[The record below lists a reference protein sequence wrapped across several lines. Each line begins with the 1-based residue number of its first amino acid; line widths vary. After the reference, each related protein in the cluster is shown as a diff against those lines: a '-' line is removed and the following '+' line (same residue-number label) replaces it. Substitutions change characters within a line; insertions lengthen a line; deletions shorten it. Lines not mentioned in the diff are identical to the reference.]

1 MTATRPRSLLYD
13 ARFRSYWLGQT
24 VSQLGDRVTE
34 LALPLIAVTM
44 LAATPSQVGLLTAAV
59 WLPALVSLV
68 VGSWVDHRQRKRQI
82 LVMADLARA
91 LVLVSVPVAYAFDA
105 VTLAQLFAVALLTG
119 LGSVYY
125 NTAYAPVFVNLV
137 QRESFMQANSLFS
150 STRSFSFIAGPAV
163 GGALIQV
170 FTAPIAVLVD
180 GLSFVAS
187 AILTARIPM
196 VEGKPQVDDDVSLWR
211 RSVDGMTFLLRH
223 RVLRASLACC
233 ATGNFFAMVGSALLV
248 LFASRS
254 LGLSAGLIG
263 TAFAVGATGG
273 LVGAVLAPRLAG
285 MFGVGTIIIVGAI
298 VYPAGFAAAA
308 LAGGPTIARMGLV
321 AAAEFVT
328 GVGVML
334 FDVNLNSLQACVTP
348 DELRS
353 RVSGAFSTVNYGV
366 RPLGAVIGGVLG
378 AWVGIRPTLLL
389 AAIGGALAF
398 LWLMWSP
405 IRGVRELADLDAIDP
420 YTGRPRAETPPA
432 AQDHG
437 VSSRPVT
444 FRGRE

>member
-1 MTATRPRSLLYD
+1 
-13 ARFRSYWLGQT
+13 
-24 VSQLGDRVTE
+24 
-34 LALPLIAVTM
+34 
-44 LAATPSQVGLLTAAV
+44 
-59 WLPALVSLV
+59 
-68 VGSWVDHRQRKRQI
+68 
-82 LVMADLARA
+82 
-91 LVLVSVPVAYAFDA
+91 
-105 VTLAQLFAVALLTG
+105 
-119 LGSVYY
+119 
-125 NTAYAPVFVNLV
+125 
-137 QRESFMQANSLFS
+137 
-150 STRSFSFIAGPAV
+150 
-163 GGALIQV
+163 
-170 FTAPIAVLVD
+170 
-180 GLSFVAS
+180 
-187 AILTARIPM
+187 
-196 VEGKPQVDDDVSLWR
+196 
-211 RSVDGMTFLLRH
+211 
-223 RVLRASLACC
+223 
-233 ATGNFFAMVGSALLV
+233 MVGSALLV

-285 MFGVGTIIIVGAI
+285 RFGVGTIIIVGAI
-298 VYPAGFAAAA
+298 VYPAGFAVAA
-308 LAGGPTIARMGLV
+308 LAGGPTIARMALV

-378 AWVGIRPTLLL
+378 ASVGIRPTLLL

-420 YTGRPRAETPPA
+420 YTGRPRADTPPA

-444 FRGRE
+444 ARGRH

>member
-1 MTATRPRSLLYD
+1 
-13 ARFRSYWLGQT
+13 
-24 VSQLGDRVTE
+24 
-34 LALPLIAVTM
+34 
-44 LAATPSQVGLLTAAV
+44 
-59 WLPALVSLV
+59 
-68 VGSWVDHRQRKRQI
+68 
-82 LVMADLARA
+82 
-91 LVLVSVPVAYAFDA
+91 
-105 VTLAQLFAVALLTG
+105 VALLTG

-125 NTAYAPVFVNLV
+125 STAYAPVFVNLV
-137 QRESFMQANSLFS
+137 PRESFMQANSLFS

-170 FTAPIAVLVD
+170 LTAPIAVLVD

-187 AILTARIPM
+187 AFLTGRIAM
-196 VEGKPQVDDDVSLWR
+196 VEDKPHVDDDVSLWR
-211 RSVDGMTFLLRH
+211 RSLDGMTFLMRH

-248 LFASRS
+248 LFASRN
-254 LGLSAGLIG
+254 LELSAGLIG
-263 TAFAVGATGG
+263 TAFAVGASGA
-273 LVGAVLAPRLAG
+273 LVGAMVAPRLAG
-285 MFGVGTIIIVGAI
+285 MFGVGTVIIVGAV
-298 VYPAGFAAAA
+298 VYPAGFAVAAF
-308 LAGGPTIARMGLV
+308 AGGPTIVRMGLV

-366 RPLGAVIGGVLG
+366 RPLGAVLGGVLG
-378 AWVGIRPTLLL
+378 ASLGVRPTLLL

-405 IRGVRELADLDAIDP
+405 IRAVHELADLDAIDP
-420 YTGRPRAETPPA
+420 YTGRPRADTSPTA
-432 AQDHG
+432 RDHG
-437 VSSRPVT
+437 LSGRPVT
-444 FRGRE
+444 SPGRG